1 MEENKRLTLK
11 TKSKDTTQNY
21 KQKSLFL
28 MHKDNQNKNHHELEY
43 T

>member
-11 TKSKDTTQNY
+11 TKSKDTIQNY
-21 KQKSLFL
+21 KQKSLFEAQG
-28 MHKDNQNKNHHELEY
+28 KPEQK